1 MSAKLR
7 GCVARFIYFLD
18 LLQVRYNCAKFYH
31 CRMSHI
37 IERGAFLNQQICLIK
52 YLENEIS
59 NSTSLPKKKRD
70 RGAKII
76 FNLNSKT
83 PEKLSLFT
91 LYRYLHYHYTT
102 SLYTLYY
109 LYRLWSDPEENL
121 KKIGVN
127 LDSCFYY
134 LT

>member
-1 MSAKLR
+1 
-7 GCVARFIYFLD
+7 
-18 LLQVRYNCAKFYH
+18 
-31 CRMSHI
+31 MSHI

-91 LYRYLHYHYTT
+91 LDRYLHYHYTT